1 MDPEP
6 CALAAQ
12 QFQLCLLK
20 GGVGQAA
27 VLTSVGSMPSSRN
40 CCRERTSLLLRL
52 WLGLPAP
59 VARRTCRGLWWE
71 EREEVGCC
79 TGLLP
84 LLDHTSC
91 SRLRLNSP
99 LLSLCGLL
107 RLPFSVP
114 ADEEEEEEVTWW
126 DHQPFFKTIRAAS
139 GLQLLLLLYGSLK
152 CLKSSMSHFTHP
164 YCQKSGHTFTFII

>member
-1 MDPEP
+1 
-6 CALAAQ
+6 
-12 QFQLCLLK
+12 
-20 GGVGQAA
+20 
-27 VLTSVGSMPSSRN
+27 MPSSRN
-40 CCRERTSLLLRL
+40 CCRESTSLLPRL
-52 WLGLPAP
+52 WLGLLAP
-59 VARRTCRGLWWE
+59 VARRTCKGLWWD

-114 ADEEEEEEVTWW
+114 AGTEGGTRRGGGDSHMVGPSSIFISQSCIRTKVT
-126 DHQPFFKTIRAAS
+126 AAFV
-139 GLQLLLLLYGSLK
+139 L
-152 CLKSSMSHFTHP
+152 FTNE
-164 YCQKSGHTFTFII
+164 YAVDGNM